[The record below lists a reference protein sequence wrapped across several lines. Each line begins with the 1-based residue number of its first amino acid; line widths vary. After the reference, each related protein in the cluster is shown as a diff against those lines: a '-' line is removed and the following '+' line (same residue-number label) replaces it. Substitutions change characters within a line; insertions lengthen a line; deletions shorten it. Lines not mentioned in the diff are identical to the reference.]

1 MDENMDQHETN
12 QTEITTDGT
21 AGPPSS
27 ELWESPLGQS
37 TYMFIWALASLASF
51 AIFFKYF

>member
-1 MDENMDQHETN
+1 MEEQAADQPAKNDFDLVDTP
-12 QTEITTDGT
+12 T
-21 AGPPSS
+21 S
-27 ELWESPLGQS
+27 ELWESPLKQS

>member
-1 MDENMDQHETN
+1 MGVDMEENET
-12 QTEITTDGT
+12 I
-21 AGPPSS
+21 PSA

-51 AIFFKYF
+51 AIFFRFF